1 MKLSHRKI
9 LPSPHEKFPLQ
20 RFSDGKRNSFVS
32 TASAPRL
39 EAVLLSLGILVFNR
53 MRWIG
58 SWATTT
64 PPAHVNNAMTQN

>member
-1 MKLSHRKI
+1 M
-9 LPSPHEKFPLQ
+9 
-20 RFSDGKRNSFVS
+20 S

-58 SWATTT
+58 PWATTT
-64 PPAHVNNAMTQN
+64 PPAHAHNAMTQN